1 MPAAQIATATAVRV
15 IPVMN
20 TAASNRVI
28 GQMLC
33 IATSIVGLCRTSIG
47 SKS

>member
-28 GQMLC
+28 GQMLR
-33 IATSIVGLCRTSIG
+33 IARLNCRTVSD
-47 SKS
+47 